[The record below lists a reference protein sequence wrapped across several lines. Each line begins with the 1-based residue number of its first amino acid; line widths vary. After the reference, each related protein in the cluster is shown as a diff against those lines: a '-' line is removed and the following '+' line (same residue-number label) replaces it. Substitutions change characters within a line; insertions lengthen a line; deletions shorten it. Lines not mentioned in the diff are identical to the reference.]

1 MMTRTIVFLSLAAS
15 LAAQQN
21 LPEPSKIESPSQF
34 QSGSSPTAPTAP
46 ALKATPPVAQPPPK
60 PVVNESLAPREAA
73 DAVGEE
79 ELKGIIETL
88 RATYVRP
95 AELEEPALSR
105 ARLQGLLQR
114 MGNGA
119 RIYAGPSQTAA
130 ETQPFRAAMLSNDI
144 AYVRVGSLGPDAAA
158 NLDTALDSYKK
169 PPGALVLDLRATPP
183 NSDFEQAAEICRRFC
198 PKGRILFSIK
208 RTRANDEEVLTSRMD
223 PRYRGPL
230 VVLVDGDTA
239 GSGEVIAAVLRT
251 HLGAYVIGS
260 QTRGEAAQ
268 FEEIALEK
276 GRVLK
281 VAVGEV
287 TLPDATP
294 VFPGGLRPDLVV
306 EVPQEKT
313 DEVLFAA
320 QQEKELAQFVT
331 ESERARMNE
340 AALVAGTNPETDAAI
355 EAQRKKASG
364 ESAKPPLRDV
374 VLQRAVDYIT
384 AVRIVESGAR
394 K

>member
-1 MMTRTIVFLSLAAS
+1 MMKRIAAFLSLTVS

-21 LPEPSKIESPSQF
+21 LPEPRPVENPKAIP
-34 QSGSSPTAPTAP
+34 GDTIP
-46 ALKATPPVAQPPPK
+46 ALKATPPAALPPPK
-60 PVVNESLAPREAA
+60 PVAQESMTPQEAA
-73 DAVGEE
+73 DVIGED

-105 ARLQGLLQR
+105 ARLHGLLQR

-119 RIYAGPSQTAA
+119 RIFSGPSQASA
-130 ETQPFRAAMLSNDI
+130 EVQPFRATMLPNDI
-144 AYVRVGSLGPDAAA
+144 AYIRIGALGPDAVA
-158 NLDTALDSYKK
+158 NLDVTLEAYKK

-183 NSDFEQAAEICRRFC
+183 HADFEQAAEVCRRFC

-223 PRYRGPL
+223 PLYRGPL
-230 VVLVDGDTA
+230 VVLVDGDTS

-251 HLGAYVIGS
+251 HLGAYIIGN
-260 QTRGEAAQ
+260 QTKGEAAQ
-268 FEEIALEK
+268 FEEIALDK

-306 EVPQEKT
+306 DVAQEKT
-313 DEVLFAA
+313 DEYLFAA
-320 QQEKELAQFVT
+320 MQEQDLAAFVT
-331 ESERARMNE
+331 EKERARMNE

-355 EAQRKKASG
+355 EAQRNKAAG
-364 ESAKPPLRDV
+364 KLPKPHLRDV
-374 VLQRAVDYIT
+374 ALQRAVDYVT
-384 AVRIVESGAR
+384 AVRITESAG
-394 K
+394 KK